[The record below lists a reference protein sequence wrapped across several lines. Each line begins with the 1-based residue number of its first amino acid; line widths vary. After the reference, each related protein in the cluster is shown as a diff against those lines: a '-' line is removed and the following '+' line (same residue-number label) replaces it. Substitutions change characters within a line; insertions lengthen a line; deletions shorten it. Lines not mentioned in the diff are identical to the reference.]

1 MSSEAQKN
9 PGSPTGSDAPGGTGR
24 NRKDGSG
31 ERGKAGAPT
40 TAEAK
45 LRAFHEEDA
54 VKSGADFRNFVRLW
68 PFVRPHLRPLLL
80 SLLSLIVLAGLGLFR
95 PLLMGNV
102 VSHAAAKQPD
112 ALFRDGL
119 SLTGLVLLTQLVTVL
134 QMYAMQL
141 TGALSMGDL
150 RTHIF
155 AFLQRLPLRYFDRT
169 PVGRL
174 VTRATNDVDA
184 VSEMFASG
192 VFNALGDVIALG
204 GIVAAMLYLDWEL
217 ALIAFAAMPFVLV
230 LVSYVRNGSKR
241 AYRDIRTKTARLNAF
256 LNEQVGG
263 IAVVQAY
270 AREEA
275 MAREFDSINAAFRD
289 ANKRSIF
296 YEAVLD
302 AAIEMISTLCIASLL
317 WWVGGNRLGSATH
330 PVSFALVVTFTQYI
344 RQFFEPISMLST
356 RFTVLQSSLSG
367 AERIFQL
374 LDEKDLEANED
385 APLSGAAANQPAEG
399 APAFEMQDVHFEYKK
414 GVPVLRGI
422 SFAARR
428 GEKIAVVGATG
439 AGKSTLASLLLRL
452 YQPVSGVVRIEGRD
466 VRSLRREELR
476 QRLSCVPQEI
486 FLWSGTVLSNIAMGD
501 PQPSAERA
509 ESALRRLGAWEMF
522 ERRGG
527 LGATVDERG
536 SNFSAGERQLLSFAR
551 ALYHDAS
558 ILILDEATASVD
570 SDTEAKLQ
578 AALAVVLKERT
589 SLVIAHRL
597 STIQAADRILVF
609 HKGRIVES
617 GTHSQLLALGG
628 VYARL
633 HRLQFSG
640 EPELAP
646 QSAPSLPAV
655 PATSS

>member
-1 MSSEAQKN
+1 MSAQSPSPAAKN
-9 PGSPTGSDAPGGTGR
+9 SAGSDKRSKSAAAPSGT
-24 NRKDGSG
+24 
-31 ERGKAGAPT
+31 
-40 TAEAK
+40 EAK
-45 LRAFHEEDA
+45 LRAFHEEDS
-54 VKSGADFRNFVRLW
+54 VKSGADFSNLRRLW
-68 PFVRPHLRPLLL
+68 PFVRPHMRYLLL
-80 SLLSLIVLAGLGLFR
+80 SSIALIALAGLGLLR

-102 VSHAAAKQPD
+102 VAHAAAKQPS
-112 ALFRDGL
+112 ALFRDGVL
-119 SLTGLVLLTQLVTVL
+119 LTGLVLISQLVTVL

-192 VFNALGDVIALG
+192 VFNAFGDVIALA
-204 GIVAAMLYLDWEL
+204 GIVGAMLYLDWEL

-275 MAREFDSINAAFRD
+275 MAHEFNSINAAYRD

-302 AAIEMISTLCIASLL
+302 AAIEMISTLCIASVL
-317 WWVGGNRLGSATH
+317 WWVGGKRIGSTTH

-344 RQFFEPISMLST
+344 RQFFEPISLLST

-374 LDEKDLEANED
+374 LDEKDIEPDDVVDTLPAGED
-385 APLSGAAANQPAEG
+385 PAQKTAA
-399 APAFEMQDVHFEYKK
+399 AFEMQDVHFEYKK

-422 SFAARR
+422 SFSAQR

-501 PQPSAERA
+501 PQPNAEKA
-509 ESALRRLGAWEMF
+509 ESALRRLGAWELF
-522 ERRGG
+522 ARRGG
-527 LGATVDERG
+527 LSATVDERG
-536 SNFSAGERQLLSFAR
+536 CNFSSGERQLLSFAR
-551 ALYHDAS
+551 ALYHDTP

-570 SDTEAKLQ
+570 SDTEARLQ
-578 AALAVVLKERT
+578 AALAVVLRERT

-617 GTHSQLLALGG
+617 GTHAQLLALNG

-633 HRLQFSG
+633 HRLQFGHEEESNT
-640 EPELAP
+640 
-646 QSAPSLPAV
+646 PSLPELQ
-655 PATSS
+655 PASAP

>member
-1 MSSEAQKN
+1 MS
-9 PGSPTGSDAPGGTGR
+9 APKTPPPAEKGG
-24 NRKDGSG
+24 KQASAPSG
-31 ERGKAGAPT
+31 
-40 TAEAK
+40 AEAK
-45 LRAFHEEDA
+45 LRAFHEEDS
-54 VKSGADFRNFVRLW
+54 VKSGADFSNLRRLW
-68 PFVRPHLRPLLL
+68 PFVRPHLRYLLL
-80 SLLSLIVLAGLGLFR
+80 SGVALLALAGLGLLR
-95 PLLMGNV
+95 PLFMGNV
-102 VSHAAAKQPD
+102 VSHAAAKQPS

-119 SLTGLVLLTQLVTVL
+119 LLTGLVLLTQLVTVG

-155 AFLQRLPLRYFDRT
+155 SFLQRLPLRYFDRT

-192 VFNALGDVIALG
+192 VFNAFGDVIALG
-204 GIVAAMLYLDWEL
+204 GIIAAMLYLDWEL
-217 ALIAFAAMPFVLV
+217 ALIAFATIPLVAVLV
-230 LVSYVRNGSKR
+230 RYVRNGSKR

-275 MAREFDSINAAFRD
+275 MAREFDGINAAYRD

-302 AAIEMISTLCIASLL
+302 AAIEMISTLCIASVL
-317 WWVGGNRLGSATH
+317 WWVGGKRIGSTTH

-344 RQFFEPISMLST
+344 RQFFEPISLLST

-367 AERIFQL
+367 AERIFEL
-374 LDEKDLEANED
+374 LDEKDIEPDD
-385 APLSGAAANQPAEG
+385 ADDKVTASSDVVPSAS

-422 SFAARR
+422 SFAAQR

-476 QRLSCVPQEI
+476 QRMSCVPQEI

-501 PQPSAERA
+501 PQPSAEKA
-509 ESALRRLGAWEMF
+509 ESALRRLSAWELF

-527 LGATVDERG
+527 LSATVDERG
-536 SNFSAGERQLLSFAR
+536 SNFSSGERQLLSFAR
-551 ALYHDAS
+551 ALYHDTP

-570 SDTEAKLQ
+570 SDTEARLQ
-578 AALAVVLKERT
+578 AALAVVLRERT

-617 GTHSQLLALGG
+617 GTHAQLLALDG

-633 HRLQFSG
+633 HRLQFGHDAQAS
-640 EPELAP
+640 
-646 QSAPSLPAV
+646 SSPSLPTLQ
-655 PATSS
+655 PAAQP

>member
-1 MSSEAQKN
+1 MSAQSPSPAAKN
-9 PGSPTGSDAPGGTGR
+9 SAGSDKRSKSAAAPSGT
-24 NRKDGSG
+24 
-31 ERGKAGAPT
+31 
-40 TAEAK
+40 EAK
-45 LRAFHEEDA
+45 LRAFHEEDS
-54 VKSGADFRNFVRLW
+54 VKSGADFSNLRRLW
-68 PFVRPHLRPLLL
+68 PFVRPHMRYLLL
-80 SLLSLIVLAGLGLFR
+80 SSIALIALAGLGLLR

-102 VSHAAAKQPD
+102 VAHAAAKQPS
-112 ALFRDGL
+112 ALFRDGVL
-119 SLTGLVLLTQLVTVL
+119 LTGLVLISQLVTVL

-192 VFNALGDVIALG
+192 VFNAFGDVIALA
-204 GIVAAMLYLDWEL
+204 GIVGAMLYLDWEL

-275 MAREFDSINAAFRD
+275 MAHEFNSINAAYRD

-302 AAIEMISTLCIASLL
+302 AAIEMISTLCIASVL
-317 WWVGGNRLGSATH
+317 WWVGGKRIGSTTH

-344 RQFFEPISMLST
+344 RQFFEPISLLST

-374 LDEKDLEANED
+374 LDEKDIEPDDVVDTLPAGED
-385 APLSGAAANQPAEG
+385 PAQKTAA
-399 APAFEMQDVHFEYKK
+399 AFEMQDVHFEYKK

-422 SFAARR
+422 SFSAQR

-466 VRSLRREELR
+466 VRSLRRAELR

-501 PQPSAERA
+501 PQPNAEKA
-509 ESALRRLGAWEMF
+509 ESALRRLGAWELF
-522 ERRGG
+522 ARRGG
-527 LGATVDERG
+527 LSATVDERG
-536 SNFSAGERQLLSFAR
+536 CNFSSGERQLLSFAR
-551 ALYHDAS
+551 ALYHDTP

-570 SDTEAKLQ
+570 SDTEARLQ
-578 AALAVVLKERT
+578 AALAVVLRERT

-617 GTHSQLLALGG
+617 GTHAQLLALNG

-633 HRLQFSG
+633 HRLQFGHEEESNT
-640 EPELAP
+640 
-646 QSAPSLPAV
+646 PSLPELQ
-655 PATSS
+655 PASAP

>member
-1 MSSEAQKN
+1 MSTPQTPPADRAAVAPDKK
-9 PGSPTGSDAPGGTGR
+9 GKKGDAP
-24 NRKDGSG
+24 SG
-31 ERGKAGAPT
+31 
-40 TAEAK
+40 AEAK
-45 LRAFHEEDA
+45 LRAFHEEES
-54 VKSGADFRNFVRLW
+54 VKSGADFSNLARLW
-68 PFVRPHLRPLLL
+68 PFVRPHLRYLLL
-80 SLLSLIVLAGLGLFR
+80 SGIALLALAGLGLLR

-102 VSHAAAKQPD
+102 VAHAAAKQSS

-119 SLTGLVLLTQLVTVL
+119 VLTGLVLVSQLITVM

-192 VFNALGDVIALG
+192 VFNAFGDVIALA
-204 GIVAAMLYLDWEL
+204 GIIAAMLYLDWEL

-230 LVSYVRNGSKR
+230 LVNYVRNGSKR

-270 AREEA
+270 AREDA
-275 MAREFDSINAAFRD
+275 MASEFDTSNSAYRD

-302 AAIEMISTLCIASLL
+302 AAIEMISTLCIASVL
-317 WWVGGNRLGSATH
+317 WWVGGKRVGSATH
-330 PVSFALVVTFTQYI
+330 PVRFALVVTFTQYI
-344 RQFFEPISMLST
+344 RQFFEPISLLST

-374 LDEKDLEANED
+374 LDEKDIEPDDEVQASRGDE
-385 APLSGAAANQPAEG
+385 PSPT

-422 SFAARR
+422 SFAAQR

-466 VRSLRREELR
+466 VRTLRRDELR

-501 PQPSAERA
+501 PQPNGERA
-509 ESALRRLGAWEMF
+509 ESALRRLGAWELF

-527 LGATVDERG
+527 LSATVDERG
-536 SNFSAGERQLLSFAR
+536 SNFSSGERQLLSFAR
-551 ALYHDAS
+551 ALYHDTP

-570 SDTEAKLQ
+570 SDTEARLQ
-578 AALAVVLKERT
+578 SALAVVLRERT

-617 GTHSQLLALGG
+617 GTHGQLLALNG

-633 HRLQFSG
+633 HRLQFG
-640 EPELAP
+640 HDAAP
-646 QSAPSLPAV
+646 SAPSQPELQPA
-655 PATSS
+655 ATT

>member
-1 MSSEAQKN
+1 MSAREPSAKTKSSAARGAETPAK
-9 PGSPTGSDAPGGTGR
+9 PGSAP
-24 NRKDGSG
+24 SG
-31 ERGKAGAPT
+31 
-40 TAEAK
+40 AEAK
-45 LRAFHEEDA
+45 LRAFHEEES
-54 VKSGADFRNFVRLW
+54 VKSGADFSNMARLW
-68 PFVRPHLRPLLL
+68 PFVRPHLRYLLL
-80 SLLSLIVLAGLGLFR
+80 SSVALIALAGLGLLR
-95 PLLMGNV
+95 PLFMGNI
-102 VSHAAAKQPD
+102 VSHAAAKQPS
-112 ALFRDGL
+112 ALFRDGVL
-119 SLTGLVLLTQLVTVL
+119 LTGLVLLTQLVTVA

-192 VFNALGDVIALG
+192 VFNAFGDVIALG
-204 GIVAAMLYLDWEL
+204 GIIAAMLYLDWEL

-270 AREEA
+270 SREQA
-275 MAREFDSINAAFRD
+275 MAQEFDSINAAYRD

-302 AAIEMISTLCIASLL
+302 AAIEMISTLCIASVL
-317 WWVGGNRLGSATH
+317 WWVGGKRIGSTTH

-344 RQFFEPISMLST
+344 RQFFEPISLLST

-374 LDEKDLEANED
+374 LDEKDIEPDE
-385 APLSGAAANQPAEG
+385 PLLPADPRPAAQVESPAA

-422 SFAARR
+422 SFAAQR

-452 YQPVSGVVRIEGRD
+452 YQPVSGTVRIEGRD
-466 VRSLRREELR
+466 VRSLRRDELR

-501 PQPSAERA
+501 PQPSAEKA
-509 ESALRRLGAWEMF
+509 ESALRRLGAWELF

-527 LGATVDERG
+527 LSATVDERG
-536 SNFSAGERQLLSFAR
+536 SNFSSGERQLLSFAR
-551 ALYHDAS
+551 ALYHDTP

-570 SDTEAKLQ
+570 SDTEARLQ
-578 AALAVVLKERT
+578 AALAVVLRERT

-617 GTHSQLLALGG
+617 GSHAQLLALNG

-633 HRLQFSG
+633 HRLQFG
-640 EPELAP
+640 EDAAP
-646 QSAPSLPAV
+646 TSSPSLPALQAA
-655 PATSS
+655 PSP

>member
-1 MSSEAQKN
+1 MSADTPAAESR
-9 PGSPTGSDAPGGTGR
+9 TAPGPKTPGAAPSGT
-24 NRKDGSG
+24 
-31 ERGKAGAPT
+31 
-40 TAEAK
+40 EAK
-45 LRAFHEEDA
+45 LRAFHEEES
-54 VKSGADFRNFVRLW
+54 VKSGADFSNMLRLW
-68 PFVRPHLRPLLL
+68 PFVRPHLRYLLL
-80 SLLSLIVLAGLGLFR
+80 SGIALIALAGLGLLR
-95 PLLMGNV
+95 PLFMGNV

-119 SLTGLVLLTQLVTVL
+119 MLTGLVLLTQIITVG

-192 VFNALGDVIALG
+192 VFNAFGDVIALG

-217 ALIAFAAMPFVLV
+217 ALIAFAAMPFVMV

-270 AREEA
+270 SREQA
-275 MAREFDSINAAFRD
+275 MAHEFDTINVAYRD

-302 AAIEMISTLCIASLL
+302 AAIEMISTLCIASVL
-317 WWVGGNRLGSATH
+317 WWVGGKRIGSTTH
-330 PVSFALVVTFTQYI
+330 PVTFALVVTFTQYI
-344 RQFFEPISMLST
+344 RQFFEPISLLST

-374 LDEKDLEANED
+374 LDEKDIEPDDAVAKAEA
-385 APLSGAAANQPAEG
+385 APSSIPSES

-501 PQPSAERA
+501 LQPNAEKA
-509 ESALRRLGAWEMF
+509 ESALRRLGSWELF

-527 LGATVDERG
+527 LAATVDERG
-536 SNFSAGERQLLSFAR
+536 SNFSSGERQLLAFAR
-551 ALYHDAS
+551 ALYHDTP

-570 SDTEAKLQ
+570 SDTEARLQ
-578 AALAVVLKERT
+578 AALAVVLRERT

-617 GTHSQLLALGG
+617 GTHAQLLALDG

-633 HRLQFSG
+633 HRLQFGHDVAVS
-640 EPELAP
+640 
-646 QSAPSLPAV
+646 SPSLPPLA
-655 PATSS
+655 PAPQP

>member
-1 MSSEAQKN
+1 MSSASPEKN
-9 PGSPTGSDAPGGTGR
+9 VSPTGPAERPGAAGR
-24 NRKDGSG
+24 
-31 ERGKAGAPT
+31 EPGKASAPT

-54 VKSGADFRNFVRLW
+54 VKSGADFRNFLRLW

-80 SLLSLIVLAGLGLFR
+80 SLLSLVALAGLGLFR
-95 PLLMGNV
+95 PLLMGQV
-102 VSHAAAKQPD
+102 VSHAAAKQPN

-119 SLTGLVLLTQLVTVL
+119 LLTGLVFVTQLVTVL

-275 MAREFDSINAAFRD
+275 MAREFDGINASYRD

-302 AAIEMISTLCIASLL
+302 AAIEMISTLCIASVL
-317 WWVGGNRLGSATH
+317 WWVGANRLGSSTH
-330 PVSFALVVTFTQYI
+330 PVTFALVVTFTQYI
-344 RQFFEPISMLST
+344 RQFFEPISLLST

-374 LDEKDLEANED
+374 LDEKDIEADED
-385 APLSGAAANQPAEG
+385 AALVEGSGPQAAET

-414 GVPVLRGI
+414 GVPVLRGV
-422 SFAARR
+422 SFAARP

-452 YQPVSGVVRIEGRD
+452 YQPVSGMVRIGGRD

-501 PQPSAERA
+501 PKPNAERA
-509 ESALRRLGAWEMF
+509 ESALRRLGAWELF

-527 LGATVDERG
+527 LAATVDERG

-551 ALYHDAS
+551 ALYHDTP

-570 SDTEAKLQ
+570 SDTESKLQ
-578 AALAVVLKERT
+578 AALAVVLRERT

-617 GTHSQLLALGG
+617 GTHQELLALGG

-640 EPELAP
+640 DAVPPTA
-646 QSAPSLPAV
+646 SVPSLPVIPAV
-655 PATSS
+655 

>member
-1 MSSEAQKN
+1 MSTPQT
-9 PGSPTGSDAPGGTGR
+9 PPTDGAAATAPSKGKKGDAP
-24 NRKDGSG
+24 SG
-31 ERGKAGAPT
+31 
-40 TAEAK
+40 AEAK
-45 LRAFHEEDA
+45 LRAFHEEES
-54 VKSGADFRNFVRLW
+54 VKSGADFSNLARLW
-68 PFVRPHLRPLLL
+68 PFVRPHLRYLLL
-80 SLLSLIVLAGLGLFR
+80 SGIALLSLAGLGLLR

-102 VSHAAAKQPD
+102 VAHAAAKQSS

-119 SLTGLVLLTQLVTVL
+119 VLTGLVLVSQLITVM

-192 VFNALGDVIALG
+192 VFNAFGDVIALV
-204 GIVAAMLYLDWEL
+204 GIIAAMLYLDWEL

-230 LVSYVRNGSKR
+230 LVNYVRNGSKR

-270 AREEA
+270 AREAA
-275 MAREFDSINAAFRD
+275 MASEFDSINSAYRD

-302 AAIEMISTLCIASLL
+302 AAIEMISTLCIASVL
-317 WWVGGNRLGSATH
+317 WWVGGKRVGSATH

-344 RQFFEPISMLST
+344 RQFFEPISLLST

-374 LDEKDLEANED
+374 LDEKDIEPDDEAQAGRSDE
-385 APLSGAAANQPAEG
+385 PSPT

-422 SFAARR
+422 SFAALR

-466 VRSLRREELR
+466 VRTLRRDELR

-501 PQPSAERA
+501 PQPNGERA
-509 ESALRRLGAWEMF
+509 ESALRRLGAWELF

-527 LGATVDERG
+527 LSATVDERG
-536 SNFSAGERQLLSFAR
+536 SNFSSGERQLLSFAR
-551 ALYHDAS
+551 ALYHDTP

-570 SDTEAKLQ
+570 SDTEARLQ
-578 AALAVVLKERT
+578 SALAVVLRERT

-617 GTHSQLLALGG
+617 GTHGQLLALNG

-633 HRLQFSG
+633 HRLQFG
-640 EPELAP
+640 HDAAP
-646 QSAPSLPAV
+646 SAPSQPDLQPA
-655 PATSS
+655 ATT

>member
-1 MSSEAQKN
+1 MSTQSSSPAAKN
-9 PGSPTGSDAPGGTGR
+9 SAGNA
-24 NRKDGSG
+24 GSG
-31 ERGKAGAPT
+31 TRSKSAAAPSGT
-40 TAEAK
+40 EAK
-45 LRAFHEEDA
+45 LRAFHEEDS
-54 VKSGADFRNFVRLW
+54 VKSGADFSNLRRLW
-68 PFVRPHLRPLLL
+68 PFVRPHMRYLLL
-80 SLLSLIVLAGLGLFR
+80 SSIALIALAGLGLLR

-102 VSHAAAKQPD
+102 VAHAAAKQPS
-112 ALFRDGL
+112 ALFRDGVL
-119 SLTGLVLLTQLVTVL
+119 LTGLVLISQLVTVL

-192 VFNALGDVIALG
+192 VFNAFGDVIALA
-204 GIVAAMLYLDWEL
+204 GIVGAMLYLDWEL

-275 MAREFDSINAAFRD
+275 MAHEFNSINAAYRD

-302 AAIEMISTLCIASLL
+302 AAIEMISTLCIASVL
-317 WWVGGNRLGSATH
+317 WWVGGKRIGSTTH

-344 RQFFEPISMLST
+344 RQFFEPISLLST

-374 LDEKDLEANED
+374 LDEKDIEPD
-385 APLSGAAANQPAEG
+385 DVVDTQPAAEDP
-399 APAFEMQDVHFEYKK
+399 AQKTAAAFEMQDVHFEYKK

-422 SFAARR
+422 SFSAQR

-466 VRSLRREELR
+466 VRSLRRAELR

-501 PQPSAERA
+501 PQPNAEKA
-509 ESALRRLGAWEMF
+509 ESALRRLGAWELF
-522 ERRGG
+522 ARRGG
-527 LGATVDERG
+527 LSATVDERG
-536 SNFSAGERQLLSFAR
+536 CNFSSGERQLLSFAR
-551 ALYHDAS
+551 ALYHDTP

-570 SDTEAKLQ
+570 SDTEARLQ
-578 AALAVVLKERT
+578 AALAVVLRERT

-617 GTHSQLLALGG
+617 GTHAQLLALNG

-633 HRLQFSG
+633 HRLQFGHDEESNT
-640 EPELAP
+640 
-646 QSAPSLPAV
+646 PSLPELQPASV
-655 PATSS
+655 P

>member
-1 MSSEAQKN
+1 MSTPKT
-9 PGSPTGSDAPGGTGR
+9 PPTDGAAAPAKSKGKKGDAP
-24 NRKDGSG
+24 SG
-31 ERGKAGAPT
+31 
-40 TAEAK
+40 AEAK
-45 LRAFHEEDA
+45 LRAFHEEES
-54 VKSGADFRNFVRLW
+54 VKSGADFSNLARLW
-68 PFVRPHLRPLLL
+68 PFVRPHLRYLLL
-80 SLLSLIVLAGLGLFR
+80 SGIALLALAGLGLLR

-102 VSHAAAKQPD
+102 VAHAAAKQSN

-119 SLTGLVLLTQLVTVL
+119 VLTGLVLVSQLITVM

-150 RTHIF
+150 RTHVF

-192 VFNALGDVIALG
+192 VFNAFGDVIALV
-204 GIVAAMLYLDWEL
+204 GIIAAMLYLDWEL

-230 LVSYVRNGSKR
+230 LVNYVRNGSKR

-270 AREEA
+270 AREAA
-275 MAREFDSINAAFRD
+275 MASEFDSINSAYRD

-302 AAIEMISTLCIASLL
+302 AAIEMISTLCIASVL
-317 WWVGGNRLGSATH
+317 WWVGGKRVGSATH

-374 LDEKDLEANED
+374 LDEKDIEPDDEAQAGRSDE
-385 APLSGAAANQPAEG
+385 PSPT

-422 SFAARR
+422 SFAALR

-466 VRSLRREELR
+466 VRTLRRDELR

-501 PQPSAERA
+501 PQPNGERA
-509 ESALRRLGAWEMF
+509 ESALRRLGAWELF

-527 LGATVDERG
+527 LSATVDERG
-536 SNFSAGERQLLSFAR
+536 SNFSSGERQLLSFAR
-551 ALYHDAS
+551 ALYHDTP

-570 SDTEAKLQ
+570 SDTEARLQ
-578 AALAVVLKERT
+578 SALAVVLRERT

-617 GTHSQLLALGG
+617 GTHGQLLALNG

-633 HRLQFSG
+633 HRLQFG
-640 EPELAP
+640 HDAAP
-646 QSAPSLPAV
+646 SAPSQPELQPT
-655 PATSS
+655 ATT